1 MGLHIIWAIFFGEF
15 GQTSI
20 NGIIGITDSG
30 IFVCDRERTLKL
42 IYGVNEVQTE
52 GQSRTSESNY
62 NKTTDLGS
70 IYIIVA

>member
-1 MGLHIIWAIFFGEF
+1 MNLAKRQSMAFSVF
-15 GQTSI
+15 
-20 NGIIGITDSG
+20 GITDSG

-62 NKTTDLGS
+62 KKRTDLGS